1 MSISEDMRKLVMAG
15 LGAASVATEKTGEA
29 IEMLAKRGEEVLAH
43 GKDMNERLRH
53 EIRKAMEDD
62 EKTESDPMGK
72 DDVLSALEKLT
83 PEERKAIRDRLDQ
96 LGQTPGADA

>member
-1 MSISEDMRKLVMAG
+1 MSISEELRKLVMAG

-29 IEMLAKRGEEVLAH
+29 IETLAKRGEEVLSQ

-53 EIRKAMEDD
+53 EIRKAMEDE
-62 EKTESDPMGK
+62 EKPEDTPVGK
-72 DDVLSALEKLT
+72 DEVLSALDRLT
-83 PEERKAIRDRLDQ
+83 AEERKAIRDRLDQ